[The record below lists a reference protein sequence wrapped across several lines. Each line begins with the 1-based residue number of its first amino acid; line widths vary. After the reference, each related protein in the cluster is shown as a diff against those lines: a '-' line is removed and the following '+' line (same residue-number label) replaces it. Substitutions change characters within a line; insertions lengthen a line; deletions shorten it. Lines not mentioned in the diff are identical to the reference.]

1 VYQYFDMQDEITVVD
16 FYLVLS
22 IEQFLAFLS

>member
-1 VYQYFDMQDEITVVD
+1 MQDEITVVD